1 MPRIVQ
7 NITNQSIQR
16 HVLIYN
22 DIETILILRYSSQVG
37 AWFIDV
43 NTGDRFANGI
53 KLAVGVQH
61 IESRNMPCDFTV
73 TDNSGNGLDPFRSDD
88 FSEGRCSLILLDN
101 EDMIGIRGRRV
112 ET

>member
-1 MPRIVQ
+1 MPRLVQ
-7 NITNQSIQR
+7 NITNESIQR

-22 DIETILILRYSSQVG
+22 DIETIIILRFSSQVG

-43 NTGDRFANGI
+43 NTGDKFAYGV

-73 TDNSGNGLDPFRSDD
+73 TDNKTNSIDPFRSDD

-101 EDMIGIRGRRV
+101 EDMVEIRGQRV
-112 ET
+112 Q